1 MCDSDNDEDSVTVR
15 DIDRLEECVPDNDK
29 DSDKD
34 VENWRLAEQDVV
46 TAGVTV
52 DDSEADAV

>member
-15 DIDRLEECVPDNDK
+15 DIDRLEECVPDNDQ

-34 VENWRLAEQDVV
+34 AENWRLAEQDVV

-52 DDSEADAV
+52 DDSEADVV